1 MNLKDMIDSLDGLFS
16 LGLILNRTLGPLHRI
31 HSSPSPFTHMIHS
44 RFSSPETLQAHSSH
58 PVHVDVVKDY
68 VLPICDDVLA
78 VDWVVEDLQGPLAPP
93 PGSAMRVSLLKLKE
107 GEAAAKDEVLGV
119 VKESI
124 GSQGNLDGVDQVT
137 FGENISPLRA
147 QGYSIASLV
156 LFHGLSEL
164 EAADTNGVEESTFAG
179 EKIKEHLESAI
190 GDTHPSKVK
199 DMIDNL
205 DGLFSLGLVLNRTSG
220 PVHRVPSSPSPFT
233 HMIHS
238 RFSSP
243 ETLRAYSAH
252 PDHVAVAK
260 EYVLPICDDAV
271 VVDWVVDD
279 LRGPLAPPPG
289 SAMRVSLLKLKEGE
303 AAVKDEILGE
313 VKESIGSK
321 GNLDGVH
328 QVTFGENI
336 SPLRAQGYSI
346 ASLVLFHGLSELEAA
361 DTNGVEGIF
370 AGEQIKEHLE
380 SVIVVDFVVPP
391 Q

>member
-1 MNLKDMIDSLDGLFS
+1 MSTTTIP
-16 LGLILNRTLGPLHRI
+16 T
-31 HSSPSPFTHMIHS
+31 T
-44 RFSSPETLQAHSSH
+44 
-58 PVHVDVVKDY
+58 
-68 VLPICDDVLA
+68 A
-78 VDWVVEDLQGPLAPP
+78 VDHIV
-93 PGSAMRVSLLKLKE
+93 LLK
-107 GEAAAKDEVLGV
+107 
-119 VKESI
+119 VK
-124 GSQGNLDGVDQVT
+124 
-137 FGENISPLRA
+137 
-147 QGYSIASLV
+147 
-156 LFHGLSEL
+156 
-164 EAADTNGVEESTFAG
+164 
-179 EKIKEHLESAI
+179 

-289 SAMRVSLLKLKEGE
+289 SAMRVLLLKLKEGA
-303 AAVKDEILGE
+303 AAVKDEILGV
-313 VKESIGSK
+313 VKESIGSQ

-346 ASLVLFHGLSELEAA
+346 GSLVLFHGLSELEAA
-361 DTNGVEGIF
+361 DTNGVEESTF
-370 AGEQIKEHLE
+370 AGEEIKKHLE
-380 SVIVVDFVVPP
+380 SVIVVDYVVPP